1 MKTKLD
7 KGILFSMSNNPI
19 NWKGRFYVNPK
30 DPRVFVPKIKSTYAW
45 SLNFAKP
52 ISYVLITSIV
62 LAAIALIFL
71 IK

>member
-7 KGILFSMSNNPI
+7 NGTLYSMCNNPI

-30 DPRVFVPKIKSTYAW
+30 DPRVFVPKIKSTYDW

-62 LAAIALIFL
+62 LAAFALIFL
-71 IK
+71 KK